1 MHLARRTIPSLCFA
15 LGLAA
20 LACAGAAPGPAAAQ
34 DAYPAKP
41 IRFIV
46 PFPPG
51 GGTDIASRIIADRLV
66 KNLGWTVVI
75 ENKPGA
81 GGNIGADAIAKSA
94 PDGYTIGMGQ
104 TSNLAINP
112 TLYSKIPYSSPK
124 DFAPVALVTATP
136 MLVAVGQKAPYK
148 NLAEY
153 ITAARAQPGAI
164 NFASAGSGTV
174 GHLAG
179 EILAQTAGVKIV
191 HVPYKGASQ
200 ALTDLIGG
208 QVQSYFASATSVIEQ
223 VRAGKIRA
231 LAVTSAKRSPALPEV
246 PTVAE
251 SGYPGFEA
259 ASWYGIVA
267 PAGTPAPI
275 IERLNAE
282 IRKALQAQDVR
293 DTLAREGGG
302 AIGGSSAEFGSF
314 LKSEVDKWS
323 RAVKASGAKVE

>member
-1 MHLARRTIPSLCFA
+1 
-15 LGLAA
+15 
-20 LACAGAAPGPAAAQ
+20 
-34 DAYPAKP
+34 
-41 IRFIV
+41 
-46 PFPPG
+46 
-51 GGTDIASRIIADRLV
+51 
-66 KNLGWTVVI
+66 
-75 ENKPGA
+75 
-81 GGNIGADAIAKSA
+81 
-94 PDGYTIGMGQ
+94 MGQ

-153 ITAARAQPGAI
+153 ISAARAQPGAI

-208 QVQSYFASATSVIEQ
+208 QVESYFASATSVIEQ

-267 PAGTPAPI
+267 PAGTPEDVVA
-275 IERLNAE
+275 RLNAA
-282 IRKALQAQDVR
+282 INKALASPEVAQQLAAEGALPMQNTPKAFAELIAAEIPRWKEVVR
-293 DTLAREGGG
+293 AGN
-302 AIGGSSAEFGSF
+302 
-314 LKSEVDKWS
+314 
-323 RAVKASGAKVE
+323 VKPD